1 MTLQVPADDQLLLGH
16 APTEVPVVGV
26 IDRRPSLVMPGVE
39 LEACVASITAS
50 VAAKSDEAELWE
62 IERVVVEELLRMR
75 DARITLYLPILVE
88 RAVLERIRGTT
99 ASKDELAAIGSARLT
114 RVADA

>member
-16 APTEVPVVGV
+16 ASTEF
-26 IDRRPSLVMPGVE
+26 
-39 LEACVASITAS
+39 EACVASITAS
-50 VAAKSDEAELWE
+50 VAAKSDEADLWK

-88 RAVLERIRGTT
+88 RAVLERIRRTT
-99 ASKDELAAIGSARLT
+99 VSTDELAGMESARMTL
-114 RVADA
+114 VADA